1 MIRYRAAH
9 LTITAAAA
17 AAVLL
22 TGCSTDT
29 DTPPTTTTSAPIL
42 TGIGGTDD
50 RTSTEIA
57 SDAAVQKVRDY
68 YSVQD
73 ELEANPALDIAK
85 LNTVAVDPV
94 LAGLTGDIMLRRS
107 EGIVSSGAITVVTA
121 TATGSDIPA
130 ETGPGSVDVDAC
142 TDTSTWISNYPDGRS
157 AKDAAVRFVKSQL
170 TVRNADIN
178 DANGWRVASL
188 RFENVPSC

>member
-9 LTITAAAA
+9 FTITAAAA

-29 DTPPTTTTSAPIL
+29 DTPPTTTTSAPVL

-50 RTSTEIA
+50 RTPTEIA
-57 SDAAVQKVRDY
+57 SDAAIQKARDF
-68 YSVQD
+68 YSVRG
-73 ELEANPALDIAK
+73 ELDADPTIDVAK

-94 LAGLTGDIMLRRS
+94 LSGLTGDIMLRRS

-121 TATGSDIPA
+121 TATGFDIPA

-142 TDTSTWISNYPDGRS
+142 TDADTWISNYPDGRS
-157 AKDAAVRFVKSQL
+157 AKDAAVRFVRSQL
-170 TVRNADIN
+170 TVRNTDIN
-178 DANGWRVASL
+178 DASGWRVASL
-188 RFENVPSC
+188 RSESVPSC